1 MSALAKMPKNSRVWI
16 YQSDRQLSTNEVETI
31 KSKGDIFIKNW
42 TSHEKQMNAS
52 IEVEQ
57 DVFVIVALDE
67 SSAGASG
74 CGIDKL
80 VKFIQAIGSE
90 FKIDFFNRLRIAYIN
105 NLGKVDFFNA
115 SSINALME
123 KGILTNDSIIF
134 CNHQVGNLYEMQT
147 NWKQQLSESWLSH
160 NYSTK

>member
-1 MSALAKMPKNSRVWI
+1 MSTIEKMPKDSKVWI
-16 YQSDRQLSTNEVETI
+16 YQSDRKLSKTEAETI
-31 KSKGDIFIKNW
+31 KNKGELFIDNW
-42 TSHEKQMNAS
+42 TSHDKQMKAT
-52 IEVEQ
+52 IEINY

-80 VKFIQAIGSE
+80 VKFIQAVGSE

-115 SSINALME
+115 SSIDALME

>member
-1 MSALAKMPKNSRVWI
+1 MSTIEKMPKDSKVWI
-16 YQSDRQLSTNEVETI
+16 YQSDRKLSKTEAETI
-31 KSKGDIFIKNW
+31 KNKGELFIDNW
-42 TSHEKQMNAS
+42 TSHDKQMKAT
-52 IEVEQ
+52 IEINY

-80 VKFIQAIGSE
+80 VKFIQAVGSE

-115 SSINALME
+115 SSIDALME

-147 NWKQQLSESWLSH
+147 NWKKQLSESWLSH

>member
-1 MSALAKMPKNSRVWI
+1 MSVLEKMPKNSRVWI
-16 YQSDRQLSTNEVETI
+16 YQSNRQLSTNEVETI

-42 TSHEKQMNAS
+42 TSHEKQMNAT

-80 VKFIQAIGSE
+80 VKFIQVIGSE
-90 FKIDFFNRLRIAYIN
+90 LKIDFFNRLRIAYLN
-105 NLGKVDFFNA
+105 NEGKVDFFNA
-115 SSINALME
+115 SSIDVLME
-123 KGILTNDSIIF
+123 KGIINNDSIIF
-134 CNHQVGNLYEMQT
+134 CNHQVGNLHEMQT
-147 NWKQQLSESWLSH
+147 IWKQRIRESWLSH